1 MDPLWTELEE
11 KYPQI
16 HTRCLDLELST
27 FNQIVSSDELI
38 VSAECW
44 KDVHPLLVT
53 LPVRWNADYVLPYG
67 LLYAKEPSRDVL
79 QFIMSLDLPVL
90 P

>member
-1 MDPLWTELEE
+1 MNRRLAAKKILTMEDLYGETLILPKKGMTPYMNPLRHELEE

-16 HTRCLDLELST
+16 HIRSLDLELSA

-53 LPVRWNADYVLPYG
+53 LPIR
-67 LLYAKEPSRDVL
+67 
-79 QFIMSLDLPVL
+79 
-90 P
+90 